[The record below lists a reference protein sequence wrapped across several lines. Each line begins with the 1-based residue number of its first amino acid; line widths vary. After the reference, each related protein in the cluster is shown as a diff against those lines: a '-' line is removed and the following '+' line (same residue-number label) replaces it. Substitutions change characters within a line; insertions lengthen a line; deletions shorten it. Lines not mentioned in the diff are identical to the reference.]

1 MKASQHP
8 LRNAPVLPK
17 AKRTSCLR
25 KSASIL
31 TKMKSLPTVNLKM
44 NPIIKCRLSFFFL
57 TVHSSLYTFLQ
68 KLNKIYL
75 CRMRKVRI
83 FDIPDIDRF
92 FIGCF
97 MKSVDRGDFKEFK
110 DKLK

>member
-1 MKASQHP
+1 MK
-8 LRNAPVLPK
+8 
-17 AKRTSCLR
+17 
-25 KSASIL
+25 
-31 TKMKSLPTVNLKM
+31 
-44 NPIIKCRLSFFFL
+44 
-57 TVHSSLYTFLQ
+57 
-68 KLNKIYL
+68 
-75 CRMRKVRI
+75 KVRI